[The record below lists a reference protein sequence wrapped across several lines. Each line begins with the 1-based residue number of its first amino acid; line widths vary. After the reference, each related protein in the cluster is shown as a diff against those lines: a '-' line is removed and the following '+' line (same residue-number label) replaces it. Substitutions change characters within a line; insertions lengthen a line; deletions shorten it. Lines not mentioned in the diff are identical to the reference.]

1 MARLDKF
8 TCTSMFQDSLTIN
21 RASITFQIL
30 HNTEDDPP
38 CKLLRYTHK
47 YFIYFIMQV
56 CNYNGNTMYN
66 LIEG

>member
-8 TCTSMFQDSLTIN
+8 TCTSMLQDSLIIN
-21 RASITFQIL
+21 RARITFQIL

-38 CKLLRYTHK
+38 CKLLHYTHE